1 MKTPILL
8 ISLFIFS
15 NCAAQQ
21 PASTTRAENTVNS
34 QDAKSTSSEDK
45 ADITGV
51 WKMTITTGRGT
62 RDKELIISLENG
74 EYKGKS
80 DKNDFD
86 ITRNGSQL
94 KWTDTINS
102 PMSSMQAEFSMM
114 LEGTEMTGTVQASGR
129 TLNVVGKRE

>member
-15 NCAAQQ
+15 NCSSQQ
-21 PASTTRAENTVNS
+21 PASTNS
-34 QDAKSTSSEDK
+34 TQDTKSTSSNKE

-62 RDKELIISLENG
+62 RDNELIISLENG

-102 PMSSMQAEFSMM
+102 PMGSIQAEFSMM
-114 LEGTEMTGTVQASGR
+114 LEGAKMTGTVQASGR
-129 TLNVVGKRE
+129 TLDVVGNRK